1 MRVLKVTV
9 AIVSKQEPSLADTL
23 DAIGSPG
30 PDTPVDEILVVDA
43 SGGELD
49 WIRDTRP
56 WVKWIDFVPPV
67 QPRVT
72 IAHQRN
78 IAVRAAIGDVVVF
91 IDCGCVP
98 QAHWLERLLGPL
110 VNDGE
115 AVTCGPAR
123 SDKPSVYSGSRWW
136 GNTDAAYVSA
146 APTINIAFRRDAY
159 EAIGGF
165 DESFATAEDLDFT
178 WRLTDA
184 GYRLRWVADA
194 IVQPDWGGPRRQLR
208 RSLAYGRGWVRLL
221 RKHPHRILATAH
233 NTPIPFVYPIFILGL
248 PLTLKWRAY
257 PALLLIPLWRARNES
272 QPWLVIADHLL
283 VGLGAL
289 VELAAPKQSALSRT
303 RPEAGISTPP

>member
-1 MRVLKVTV
+1 MRAIKVTV
-9 AIVSKQEPSLADTL
+9 AIVSKQEPSLATTL
-23 DAIGSPG
+23 DAIGRPG
-30 PDTPVDEILVVDA
+30 PDSPFDEILVVDA

-49 WIRDTRP
+49 WVHEMRP

-67 QPRVT
+67 EPRVT

-78 IAVRAAIGDVVVF
+78 IAVAAATGDVVVF
-91 IDCGCVP
+91 TDCGCVP
-98 QAHWLERLLGPL
+98 YARWLECLLAPI

-115 AVTCGPAR
+115 AVTCGPAQ
-123 SDKPSVYSGSRWW
+123 SEKPSVYSGNRWW

-159 EAIGGF
+159 DAVGGF

-184 GYRLRWVADA
+184 GYRLRWIADA

-208 RSLAYGRGWVRLL
+208 RSFAYGRGWTRLL
-221 RKHPHRILATAH
+221 RKHPNRILATARE
-233 NTPIPFVYPIFILGL
+233 TPIPFVYPIFILGL

-289 VELAAPKQSALSRT
+289 LELVAPKQNTLSGAGPVAGVSAL
-303 RPEAGISTPP
+303 P

>member
-1 MRVLKVTV
+1 MKVTV
-9 AIVSKQEPSLADTL
+9 AIVSKHEPSLVTTL
-23 DAIGSPG
+23 DVIGPPG

-49 WIRDTRP
+49 WIREARP
-56 WVKWIDFVPPV
+56 WLKWIDFVPPLE
-67 QPRVT
+67 PRVT

-91 IDCGCVP
+91 TDCGCVP
-98 QAHWLERLLGPL
+98 QAHWLERLLAPI
-110 VNDGE
+110 VNEGE
-115 AVTCGPAR
+115 AVSCGPAR
-123 SDKPSVYSGSRWW
+123 SEKPSVYSGSRWW
-136 GNTDAAYVSA
+136 GNADASYVSA

-159 EAIGGF
+159 EVVGGF

-194 IVQPDWGGPRRQLR
+194 MVQPDWGGPRRQLR
-208 RSLAYGRGWVRLL
+208 RSFAYGRGWVRLL
-221 RKHPHRILATAH
+221 RKHPSRILATARE
-233 NTPIPFVYPIFILGL
+233 TPIPFVYPIFILGL

-257 PALLLIPLWRARNES
+257 PALLLIPLWRARHES

-289 VELAAPKQSALSRT
+289 LELAAPKRSALWGT
-303 RPEAGISTPP
+303 RSAAGVPTLP